1 MAKNKNQNLWAFG
14 AKKSH
19 IDIQVTEGERE
30 KETEY
35 GIFIFKKVWR
45 RRLTCQKKLTIQAV
59 ASRIKILECNDK
71 GF

>member
-35 GIFIFKKVWR
+35 GIFIFKKV
-45 RRLTCQKKLTIQAV
+45 
-59 ASRIKILECNDK
+59 
-71 GF
+71 